1 MCRALLDA
9 SVVMR
14 LGGLVYLRPD
24 TVAEL
29 VVQVHKV
36 DFLRFR
42 AQGFRIPQCPTMSTD
57 GVWDDVCDVNTLTP
71 IMCTSGKHALPLQ

>member
-1 MCRALLDA
+1 MSPSNTQSPSISPEARLCSGAADGRAEADQVCRALLDA

-29 VVQVHKV
+29 VVQV
-36 DFLRFR
+36 
-42 AQGFRIPQCPTMSTD
+42 
-57 GVWDDVCDVNTLTP
+57 
-71 IMCTSGKHALPLQ
+71 